1 MATKSVVS
9 NVDLVRRFVF
19 EHGEPV
25 SVDEIAA
32 ALRREMTSI
41 KTDEMARDR
50 YVLPVLRSQEYYR
63 ERDGRW
69 EIVRNR
75 MPEYAVLEEV
85 MREEHRLLY
94 EREVRS
100 KVASKLGVKVM
111 TVVIDLE
118 QAPELKQF
126 GTRWGLKSWKIVNDE
141 AAQVLDQHPGGLNEK
156 DLAKHICERFSLD
169 PEEAILDLKRDPK
182 KRFVPD
188 RKLWVLKEHYDKN
201 KSAAKDTTTTLPD
214 LKGKAVDLLLEGS
227 FLEAQTAKPESA
239 QKEAQETKTKL
250 KKALKKQAQDII
262 DRRED
267 LGGKEDLAAKLSQ
280 VLSAAG
286 VDEYEVT
293 SFQRVEPAAK
303 ERGLSPK
310 ERDEIQQ
317 FIDQLLGEE
326 TTGVGPSLQ
335 SVVNAPLS
343 ARKMQDVLRLKYI
356 SYTRDR
362 AVIPSEYY
370 RLLVELLQPT
380 VDSTFLNPSCFDGN
394 LAVELFSYLFDNL
407 DGAAWTLPED
417 DGILEIVQPNG
428 ARYRLSSKDDAL
440 AETARDKFMI
450 SQVDLLNHFLNYK
463 YTGIEPDK
471 VLARAA
477 RVITRLSGHENAYIV
492 SKDFLTELPEV
503 FSLPPNEDNEIS
515 MRFDFV
521 AGNLTFAQDANLAAN
536 YLDQSLKLLAPG
548 GRCGVFVLSELLV
561 LLKEHQ
567 LIGEFLKGKAV
578 THFVR
583 LPVLEG
589 RHNVV
594 LLVVES
600 LVDSDREVPIIS
612 ARVADFKSANTLAK
626 ALEKTPEEE
635 TGLEPYERAEQHALT
650 LLIG

>member
-1 MATKSVVS
+1 MVTKSVVS

-19 EHGEPV
+19 EKGEPV

-32 ALRREMTSI
+32 ALRREMSSI
-41 KTDEMARDR
+41 SSDEMARER
-50 YVLPVLRSQEYYR
+50 YVLPVLKAQPYYR
-63 ERDGRW
+63 ERDGKW
-69 EIVRNR
+69 EIERTK
-75 MPEYAVLEEV
+75 MPEYSVLEEV

-100 KVASKLGVKVM
+100 KVAARLGVKVM
-111 TVVIDLE
+111 TVVLDLE

-126 GTRWGLKSWKIVNDE
+126 GTRWGLKSWKVVNDE
-141 AAQVLDQHPGGLNEK
+141 AAQILDQHPGGLNEK
-156 DLAKHICERFSLD
+156 DLAKHISERFSLD
-169 PEEAILDLKRDPK
+169 PAQAILDLKRDAK
-182 KRFVPD
+182 KRFVAD
-188 RKLWVLKEHYDKN
+188 RKLWLLKEHYDKS
-201 KSAAKDTTTTLPD
+201 KSAAADTGAALPD

-227 FLEAQTAKPESA
+227 FLEAQTARPEAA
-239 QKEAQETKTKL
+239 QKETQEAKTKL

-293 SFQRVEPAAK
+293 SFQRVEPATK
-303 ERGLSPK
+303 ERGLSTR

-326 TTGVGPSLQ
+326 TAGVGPSLQ

-362 AVIPSEYY
+362 AVIPNEYY
-370 RLLVELLQPT
+370 RLLVEILKPT
-380 VDSTFLNPSCFDGN
+380 IDSTFLNPSCFDGN
-394 LAVELFSYLFDNL
+394 LAVELFSYLFDKL
-407 DGAAWTLPED
+407 EGAAWALPED
-417 DGILEIVQPNG
+417 DGILEIVQPDG
-428 ARYRLSSKDDAL
+428 ARYQLSSKDESL
-440 AETARDKFMI
+440 AETALDKFMI

-477 RVITRLSGHENAYIV
+477 RVITRLSGHEGAYIV

-503 FSLPPNEDNEIS
+503 FSLPPNEDNEIPL
-515 MRFDFV
+515 RFDFV
-521 AGNLTFAQDANLAAN
+521 AGNLTFTQDANLAAN
-536 YLDQSLKLLAPG
+536 YLDQSLRLLSTG

-567 LIGEFLKGKAV
+567 LIGEFLKNKAV

-600 LVDSDREVPIIS
+600 MVDETAEVPIIS
-612 ARVADFKSANTLAK
+612 ARVSDFKSANTLAK
-626 ALEKTPEEE
+626 AMERTPEEE
-635 TGLEPYERAEQHALT
+635 TGLEPFERAEQHALT